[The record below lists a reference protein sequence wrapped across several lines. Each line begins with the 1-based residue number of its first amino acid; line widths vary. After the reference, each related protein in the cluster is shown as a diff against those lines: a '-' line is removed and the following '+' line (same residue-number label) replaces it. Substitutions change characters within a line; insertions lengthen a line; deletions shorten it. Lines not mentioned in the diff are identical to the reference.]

1 MSKLTPTRILLLT
14 LLTTSCAQNAS
25 TGGAGRMPGTPQAT
39 TLSSF
44 PQASAQTMPA
54 LAPRAPAEA
63 RPAPASAPAPLPP
76 PRPASPAPA
85 EPARAS
91 LHITNL
97 SDTQEIAAGEPVL
110 LLISA
115 SSQIKAVRVSLNGKR
130 LGVAQA
136 RDGQHRYETTFPQAG
151 DFDLEVK
158 GFGDSDRALAT
169 ATYRVRVTARPA
181 APQAARAPR
190 GRLFNAYVLKAV
202 DHLNQHY
209 AGLGY
214 NIKKK
219 FTHEIAFH
227 KFGTLRP
234 TGGGQTMCVAAI
246 LEILI
251 TAIDIYAKETGDY
264 SPYEFLPFESW
275 STLRPSSFKA
285 SVWVNMKLKSAGTG
299 DALANFGMG
308 ERVKFRDLEPGGF
321 ININRTTRTGH
332 AVVFISFIDA
342 KGREL
347 PRYSEEVAGFKY
359 FSAQGRS
366 IRGQG
371 GFGYRHAFFSKS
383 GCPAVPFK
391 RDCNV
396 RFSDNPNVMNV
407 GQMLMPSE
415 WKRMPRITDA
425 IGKVVID
432 EAELEASPVFDGL
445 TTDD

>member
-1 MSKLTPTRILLLT
+1 MSNQARFPIMLLS
-14 LLTTSCAQNAS
+14 LLATSCAQPAS
-25 TGGAGRMPGTPQAT
+25 TGTDRVPVAPQAA
-39 TLSSF
+39 TLSGF

-54 LAPRAPAEA
+54 LAPRAPAQA
-63 RPAPASAPAPLPP
+63 RPNPAEPGPTKAQPAPVP
-76 PRPASPAPA
+76 
-85 EPARAS
+85 PARAS
-91 LHITNL
+91 VHITNL
-97 SDTQEIAAGEPVL
+97 ADGQEIASGEPVL

-130 LGVAQA
+130 LGIAQA
-136 RDGQHRYETTFPQAG
+136 RDGQHRYETTFPNTG

-158 GFGDSDRALAT
+158 GFGDGQSALAT
-169 ATYRVRVTARPA
+169 ATYRVRVKAKPAVSQA
-181 APQAARAPR
+181 APATR

-202 DHLNQHY
+202 DHLHERY

-214 NIKKK
+214 NIKKQ

-227 KFGTLRP
+227 KYGTLRP
-234 TGGGQTMCVAAI
+234 TGGGQTMCVAAMLEVI
-246 LEILI
+246 ITALEI
-251 TAIDIYAKETGDY
+251 YSRETGDH
-264 SPYEFLPFESW
+264 SPFEFLPFQSW
-275 STLRPSSFKA
+275 NTLRPDSFKA
-285 SVWVNMKLKSAGTG
+285 SIWVNMKLKSAGTG
-299 DALANFGMG
+299 DAIANFGMG

-359 FSAQGRS
+359 FSAQGRAMK
-366 IRGQG
+366 GQG
-371 GFGYRHAFFSKS
+371 GFGYRHAFFSKH

-396 RFSDNPNVMNV
+396 RFSDNPNVLNV
-407 GQMLMPSE
+407 GQLLMPSE

-432 EAELEASPVFDGL
+432 EAELEAAPVFDGL